1 MRHIG
6 LLAFVVPLVTADLW
20 LKSESTTPAWTYH
33 QRDVAWV
40 VLCFALI
47 PFVLFVTRIPS
58 SLVPPA
64 AGLLLAGIL
73 GNLLSALSNGL
84 LVANPILVRGEGAE
98 LAFNLAD
105 LYAIVGIVVLMAA
118 VCDWLIQNRSA
129 LGTAAGADK
138 LARRGDWGS
147 DRRPLT

>member
-1 MRHIG
+1 M
-6 LLAFVVPLVTADLW
+6 VVPLVAADLW

-40 VLCFALI
+40 ALCFALI
-47 PFVLFVTRIPS
+47 PFVLLVARIPS

-105 LYAIVGIVVLMAA
+105 LYAIVGIVVLIAA
-118 VCDWLIQNRSA
+118 VSGWLIQHRSA
-129 LGTAAGADK
+129 LASAAEADK
-138 LARRGDWGS
+138 LSRRGDWGS

>member
-1 MRHIG
+1 MRLFG
-6 LLAFVVPLVTADLW
+6 LLTFIAPLVAADLW
-20 LKSESTTPAWTYH
+20 LKSESTTPAWTSH
-33 QRDVAWV
+33 QRGVAWV
-40 VLCFALI
+40 VLCFALV

-84 LVANPILVRGEGAE
+84 LVANPILVRGERTE

-105 LYAIVGIVVLMAA
+105 LYAIVGIVVLVAA
-118 VCDWLIQNRSA
+118 VCGWLIQHRSA
-129 LGTAAGADK
+129 LPTATDADK
-138 LARRGDWGS
+138 LSRRGDWGS

>member
-1 MRHIG
+1 M
-6 LLAFVVPLVTADLW
+6 LVVPLVAADLW

-40 VLCFALI
+40 VLCFTLI
-47 PFVLFVTRIPS
+47 PMVLLVARIPS

-64 AGLLLAGIL
+64 ASLLLAGIL

-105 LYAIVGIVVLMAA
+105 LYAIVGIVVLIAA
-118 VCDWLIQNRSA
+118 VCGWLIQHRSA
-129 LGTAAGADK
+129 LASAAEADTPS
-138 LARRGDWGS
+138 RRGDWGS